1 MKKLIHLTG
10 TFAVFLATTFAPLSL
25 WAADLAD
32 GRYLYVAVPGI
43 RNYLEYG
50 GHGLLVFDVD
60 HDYKLVKRIPTAGV
74 DVTGKP
80 INVKGVCA
88 SAVNG
93 RIYISTIKQLQC
105 LDLVS
110 EKLLWERTY
119 PFGLDRMSMDPG
131 AKFIYQPSFENDYWY
146 VLDPETGDET
156 ARVTPRN
163 GAHNTI
169 VSLDGKE
176 AYLAGLRSPLLTVVD
191 TSDHKTT
198 RTVGPF
204 AASIRPFTV
213 NGSRSLVYVC
223 INDLL
228 GFEMG
233 DLKTGRKLH
242 RVEVAGFEKGEVKR
256 HGCPSHGIG
265 LTPDETEVWVVDAHN
280 QRLHVFDNT
289 QMPPRQLTSIKVRD
303 EPGWVTF
310 RLDGAHAWSATGDIV
325 DVKTRQIVA
334 QLTNEAGAPVMS
346 EKMVEIHFKDGK
358 VVTTGD
364 QFGLGRVK

>member
-1 MKKLIHLTG
+1 MKNLILLTG
-10 TFAVFLATTFAPLSL
+10 FLLLLLTTLLSPLSL
-25 WAADLAD
+25 SAADLPD
-32 GRYLYVAVPGI
+32 GRYLYVAAPGI

-50 GHGLLVFDVD
+50 GHGLLVFDIEN
-60 HDYKLVKRIPTAGV
+60 DYKFVKRIPTAGL

-105 LDLVS
+105 LDLAS
-110 EKLLWERTY
+110 EKILWERTY
-119 PFGLDRMSMDPG
+119 PFGLDRMSMDTAG
-131 AKFIYQPSFENDYWY
+131 KFIYQPSFENNYWY
-146 VLDPETGDET
+146 VLHPVTGDEI
-156 ARVTPRN
+156 ARVTPKN

-213 NGSRSLVYVC
+213 NGDRSLVYVC
-223 INDLL
+223 INNLL
-228 GFEMG
+228 GFEIG
-233 DLKTGRKLH
+233 DLRSGKKLH
-242 RVEVAGFEKGEVKR
+242 RVEVNGFEEGKVKR
-256 HGCPSHGIG
+256 HGCPSHGVG

-289 QMPPRQLTSIKVRD
+289 KMPPRQLTSIKVRD

-310 RLDGAHAWSATGDIV
+310 RLDGKHAWPATGDIV
-325 DVKTRQIVA
+325 DVKTRKIVA
-334 QLTNEAGAPVMS
+334 QLTDETGAPVMS

-364 QFGLGRVK
+364 QFGLGRVQ